1 MAVDR
6 TLVQIRE
13 RTILDLLDLSLVVV
27 RERPVTL
34 GLAALVGVAPF
45 AALDA
50 WLLGLADFPIALVI
64 GLLLLEIPWATA
76 PLTVVLGGLMFGERP
91 SARRVA
97 GTLVRSFFPML
108 IYQTVMR
115 AIFVAII
122 LGYPLFVSRYA
133 FLNEVILLER
143 GRVRGSLRRTLQLS
157 DSYGGELFAQ
167 WLAQL
172 FFGTLF
178 VLGFGLG
185 TGAILSALF
194 TSQMTWEPEW
204 SDILDL
210 PIQVGLWLAISFFGV
225 VRFMAY
231 IDRRIRLEGW
241 EVELRLRAVGRAA
254 SEEMRGW

>member
-13 RTILDLLDLSLVVV
+13 RTVLDLLDLSLVVV
-27 RERPVTL
+27 RERPVAL
-34 GLAALVGVAPF
+34 GLAAFVGIAPF
-45 AALDA
+45 AAFDA
-50 WLLGLADFPIALVI
+50 WLLNTADLPIVI
-64 GLLLLEIPWATA
+64 MIVLLLLQTPWATA

-91 SARRVA
+91 SVRRVA
-97 GTLVRSFFPML
+97 GTLIRSFFPIF
-108 IYQTVMR
+108 IYQTVIR
-115 AIFVAII
+115 TI
-122 LGYPLFVSRYA
+122 LIVTCVGYLLFVSRYT

-143 GRVRGSLRRTLQLS
+143 GRVRGSLKRVVQLS

-167 WLAQL
+167 WLAQI

-185 TGAILSALF
+185 TSTILGILF
-194 TSQMTWEPEW
+194 KSQMTWEPAW
-204 SDILDL
+204 SDIVHPL
-210 PIQVGLWLAISFFGV
+210 IQFGLWLAIAFFGV

-241 EVELRLRAVGRAA
+241 EVELRLRAA
-254 SEEMRGW
+254 